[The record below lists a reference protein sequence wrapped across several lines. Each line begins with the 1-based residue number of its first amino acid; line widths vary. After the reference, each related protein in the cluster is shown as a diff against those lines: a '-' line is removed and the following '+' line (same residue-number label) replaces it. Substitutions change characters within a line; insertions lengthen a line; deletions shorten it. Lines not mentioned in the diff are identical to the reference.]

1 MTNLMKPQEYR
12 EIYTVMGNTPYQVE
26 EDSIKGLSSDGGVLS
41 KGRVV
46 WVKKQVGKQ
55 SQQSLISA
63 YAEEVGLISLDP
75 RFLIAGL

>member
-55 SQQSLISA
+55 SPQSLISA

>member
-26 EDSIKGLSSDGGVLS
+26 EDSLKGLSSDGGVLS
-41 KGRVV
+41 KGRIV
-46 WVKKQVGKQ
+46 WVEKRLGKRSPQ
-55 SQQSLISA
+55 TLISA
-63 YAEEVGLISLDP
+63 YAEEIGLISLDP